1 MKAFFVLTLPK
12 SHRKS
17 LALLSH
23 SKLSISCPG
32 GYLEDSN
39 HSYLVNILQIL
50 LASRLSNHTIL
61 APQSVGPIH
70 SKLGKLLLSFAL
82 RRVDRVFLRETSSL
96 SFVSNLWPRVPVDK
110 YCLSGDLALMLRG
123 NIQRKYSRVS
133 LPANFSWGLT
143 IVDWKFPNTPNPDR
157 LRKDYLESLIETCEY
172 IYHLTG
178 SPGIILNQVA
188 ADSAFARSILRY
200 TSSVVFDESVYSYSD
215 MISRIS
221 GFDFFIGT
229 RFHSCVFA
237 ICNSV
242 PFVSIS
248 YLPKSTGILDQ
259 LNLLDLSV
267 DINSCKSTLLSL
279 VKLQLSDL
287 DNLTQ
292 RISGSSHAY
301 TSLFISPFVQSL
313 KGYI

>member
-1 MKAFFVLTLPK
+1 
-12 SHRKS
+12 
-17 LALLSH
+17 
-23 SKLSISCPG
+23 
-32 GYLEDSN
+32 
-39 HSYLVNILQIL
+39 
-50 LASRLSNHTIL
+50 
-61 APQSVGPIH
+61 
-70 SKLGKLLLSFAL
+70 
-82 RRVDRVFLRETSSL
+82 
-96 SFVSNLWPRVPVDK
+96 VDK